1 MNPTFYLCAGYLL
14 YALTHYFLANKQ
26 RKSEKIEIPDVQAE
40 LRPVYSA
47 INELDE
53 RVSALEEPMT
63 DKTPLCALS
72 LDKAIEH
79 LEAGLKGPVTDKT
92 PHKQTTGKLLREF
105 RRTNR
110 ISQREV
116 AKKSG
121 ISPSSLSRLECDY
134 KKITK
139 QQAKKLA
146 DVFNVPYKDLMK
158 K

>member
-1 MNPTFYLCAGYLL
+1 MNPTFYTLIGLCTGYLL
-14 YALTHYFLANKQ
+14 NALTNHFLVNKQ
-26 RKSEKIEIPDVQAE
+26 HKPKKTVK
-40 LRPVYSA
+40 
-47 INELDE
+47 
-53 RVSALEEPMT
+53 EEAQ
-63 DKTPLCALS
+63 LCALS